1 MVYLLSMKKEHE
13 EITVKVPHRLT
24 GFFEIV
30 DTEKGEVI
38 SSPERIGS
46 RGAGISLSGMGKTTI
61 RAKQSPQIKQTRC
74 NIYINGKKLNEQA
87 ETSYYIFDHFK
98 VLIEKP
104 YQVEIL
110 HKFDLPVGC
119 GYGASGSGALGV
131 SYGLNELFDLGL
143 SPLEC
148 GRIAHIS
155 EVINKT
161 GLGTICGL
169 LCSGL
174 CVLTEPGYPCTYER
188 ISVPRDIRVIC
199 TSFGEI
205 STKSILSDEDFQLKI
220 KKAGKFVLKKFL
232 SNPNINSFMDLSHD
246 FIEKTQLLEV
256 LGLDETKSLIEQLN
270 KQDII
275 GASMNQLGRSVFAV
289 CRAQQAD
296 MVLEVFESH
305 QSPDKIFNLEVYE
318 QGIEINR

>member
-1 MVYLLSMKKEHE
+1 MKIEHE
-13 EITVKVPHRLT
+13 EISVKVPHRLT

-30 DTEKGEVI
+30 DTERGERI
-38 SSPERIGS
+38 SNPERIGS

-61 RAKQSPQIKQTRC
+61 KAKESHQIKQTRC
-74 NIYINGKKLNEQA
+74 NIYINGKKLNEEA
-87 ETSYYIFDHFK
+87 ETSYYIFNHFK
-98 VLIEKP
+98 DLIEKP
-104 YQVEIL
+104 NQIEIF

-174 CVLTEPGYPCTYER
+174 CVLTEPGYPCTYKR
-188 ISVPRDIRVIC
+188 ISVPNDIRVIC

-205 STKSILSDEDFQLKI
+205 STKSILSDKEFQLKI
-220 KKAGKFVLKKFL
+220 KKAGKLVLKKFL
-232 SNPNINSFMDLSHD
+232 SNPNIATFMALSHE
-246 FIEKTQLLEV
+246 FIEKTELLEI
-256 LGLDETKSLIEQLN
+256 LGLEETKSLIVDLN
-270 KQDII
+270 KEEII

-289 CRAQQAD
+289 CREQQVEK
-296 MVLEVFESH
+296 VLDVFKSH
-305 QSPDKIFNLEVYE
+305 QSEDKIFNLKVYE